1 MSYIKTGDP
10 INKNQP
16 VSPLIIG
23 TVRNWRNYRVLA
35 EIGIGVFA
43 GFSEMWFRE
52 GEYT

>member
-23 TVRNWRNYRVLA
+23 TVRSGGIWGQLF
-35 EIGIGVFA
+35 GIGMEFEV
-43 GFSEMWFRE
+43 GFFEGWFRE
-52 GEYT
+52 GELT